1 MSSRA
6 TTILRAAVAAGMAA
20 ACLACLAR
28 PAPAQVVDA
37 DLPAIAAGARD
48 AALDDDERRRLAAR
62 LAADG
67 RPEATA
73 FLAELLRGPSR
84 DLALAAIADVGGPA
98 AVADEVERLL
108 DATQPAA
115 TAGLAARALARL
127 DPERL
132 ARRAS
137 AVVADVP
144 VPHRRAIAA
153 ALGSAPARASVVVL
167 RRLLDDPATSET
179 AGESLRRL
187 SGLDRAGDDRD
198 FWQAWADRAIAG
210 DVPPFA
216 AATGPDADDAAAV
229 ERLARDAYAAAAPD
243 ARDAMLI
250 GFLTDLSPA
259 LRATG
264 VRLVLDATTFGGGAD
279 IPPAAAA
286 AVRQHL
292 GDPSPIVRELAA
304 RTVGAR
310 SDEAAYGEV
319 LARLGVETDP
329 AVRLALVDALLPL
342 RRAGAVPALLE
353 LLDSPSP
360 SLRRRAARAAVRL
373 AESAGDDAARRSV
386 AERLAR
392 AAVEADV
399 STDAGRSRRL
409 EAVEALGDLRD
420 PRLSGLYLDLL
431 RRPRAGADAQSPE
444 LRAAVLRGVATLADP
459 QLGDAVVPS
468 LADPDP
474 RVREAAVTALAAGGG
489 FERAQ
494 QVARFLDAAAE
505 PDPSVRRAA
514 WRAYERLIP
523 AARDV
528 QLAGWP
534 DRLADPRHKLAVLRD
549 LARRAESRG
558 DGEGLAARRGQ
569 MAEVLLALPD
579 GAAEAAGLLEQALDH
594 TLTTNGPTVVVVTR
608 TRQALRAYVNA
619 GLVDD
624 AARVAGRVVADRP
637 SAKQDVGSALKREAE
652 RLVEAG
658 DQAAARGLIAAAL
671 ALPLDRTS
679 ERNLRDLRSAIGGG

>member
-6 TTILRAAVAAGMAA
+6 TTILRAAVAAGVAV
-20 ACLACLAR
+20 ACFAWRAGG
-28 PAPAQVVDA
+28 QVVDA

-48 AALDDDERRRLAAR
+48 AAVDDAERRRLAAR

-67 RPEATA
+67 RAEATA
-73 FLAELLRGPSR
+73 LLAELLRGPSR
-84 DLALAAIADVGGPA
+84 DLALAAVADVGGPA
-98 AVADEVERLL
+98 GVADEVESLVTADR
-108 DATQPAA
+108 PAA
-115 TAGLAARALARL
+115 TAGLAARALGRL
-127 DPERL
+127 DPDRL

-137 AVVADVP
+137 QVAADLP
-144 VPHRRAIAA
+144 VPHRRAVAA
-153 ALGSAPARASVVVL
+153 ALGSARVRSVVVVL
-167 RRLLDDPATSET
+167 RRLLDDPAVSET
-179 AGESLRRL
+179 AGDSLRRL
-187 SGLDRAGDDRD
+187 SGLDRAADDRD
-198 FWQAWADRAIAG
+198 FWLAWADRAIAG
-210 DVPPFA
+210 DAGAFRVG
-216 AATGPDADDAAAV
+216 GPAEPNDADAAAV
-229 ERLARDAYAAAAPD
+229 ERLARDAYAAAADPD

-250 GFLTDLSPA
+250 GFLTDSSPA
-259 LRATG
+259 LRAVG

-279 IPPAAAA
+279 IPAAAAA

-292 GDPSPIVRELAA
+292 GDPSPVVRELAA

-310 SDEAAYGEV
+310 SDEAAYDEV

-342 RRAGAVPALLE
+342 RRAGAVPALLG

-373 AESAGDDAARRSV
+373 AESAGDDAARRAV

-392 AAVEADV
+392 ATVEADV
-399 STDAGRSRRL
+399 TTAAGRARRL
-409 EAVEALGDLRD
+409 EAVEALGELRD

-444 LRAAVLRGVATLADP
+444 LRAAVLRGVATLGDA
-459 QLGDAVVPS
+459 QLADAVVPS

-474 RVREAAVTALAAGGG
+474 RVREAAVTALASGGG

-494 QVARFLDAAAE
+494 QVARFLDAPAE

-514 WRAYERLIP
+514 WRAFERLIP
-523 AARDV
+523 LARDV

-534 DRLADPRHKLAVLRD
+534 DRLADPRHRLAVLRD

-594 TLTTNGPTVVVVTR
+594 TLTTDGPTVVVVTR

-619 GLVDD
+619 GLIDD
-624 AARVAGRVVADRP
+624 AARLAGRVVADRP

-658 DQAAARGLIAAAL
+658 DLPAARGLIAAAL

-679 ERNLRDLRSAIGGG
+679 ERNLRDLRSSIGGG